1 MNIKKGDLVKMIK
14 GKDRGKTG
22 KVTKVLISQNRVVVE
37 GLNMVKAIQ
46 KPKRQGE
53 DYNSTEDKERW
64 EAELVKLIQ
73 SVILGDFVNILEPSI
88 QGIVAE
94 EFSMSLEAD
103 SYQRS
108 AKRTNYRNVYRE
120 RKVPIVTEI
129 GPVNISIP
137 KGKKGVSIR

>member
-1 MNIKKGDLVKMIK
+1 MQKPKKTNPNAKWMEFIHRK
-14 GKDRGKTG
+14 
-22 KVTKVLISQNRVVVE
+22 KVEPDPALCVDGFNK
-37 GLNMVKAIQ
+37 